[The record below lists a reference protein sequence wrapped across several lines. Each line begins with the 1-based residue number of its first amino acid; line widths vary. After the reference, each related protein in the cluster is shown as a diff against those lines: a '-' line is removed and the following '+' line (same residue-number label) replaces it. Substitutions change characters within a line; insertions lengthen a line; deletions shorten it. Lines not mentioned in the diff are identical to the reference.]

1 MKFVHQRF
9 SICLYYFK
17 FLRIKH
23 TQVFDLEVLDLGF
36 ILNYVVV
43 YECSYKRDFTTGLEF
58 GQNLAEVV
66 IGHQVVEFNGA
77 VELREEFLEFGLF
90 FGRAEVL

>member
-1 MKFVHQRF
+1 
-9 SICLYYFK
+9 
-17 FLRIKH
+17 
-23 TQVFDLEVLDLGF
+23 LGF